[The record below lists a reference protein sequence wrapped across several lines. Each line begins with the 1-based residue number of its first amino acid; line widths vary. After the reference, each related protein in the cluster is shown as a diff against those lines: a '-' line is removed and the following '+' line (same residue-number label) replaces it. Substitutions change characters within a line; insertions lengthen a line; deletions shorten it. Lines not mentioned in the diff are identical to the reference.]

1 MKTKI
6 LKILVASICC
16 LFLCCCQ
23 TKSVVS
29 YPNPTDKFFVND
41 YADVLSDATEQKVF
55 EQGNA
60 LYEKTDAQVAVLI
73 VESLNGEDIERYSME
88 IAEKWKL
95 GDQEKD
101 NGILLLIAVKER
113 EIRIEVGYGL
123 EGAIPDIKA
132 DYLMEE
138 HAYPPLENDD
148 YDTAV
153 TNLYNALTNEIYIEY
168 GLEPDSNY
176 TPVGELDNNGALIIY
191 IIALIVVVALAFGRR
206 GRGHFIFL
214 PGFFGGHHHGGGGF
228 GGGFG
233 GGGFRGGGGGF
244 GGGGASGKF

>member
-6 LKILVASICC
+6 LKILVVSICC

-138 HAYPPLENDD
+138 HAYPPLKSND

-176 TPVGELDNNGALIIY
+176 TPASELEDSQGSLILHIIVLII
-191 IIALIVVVALAFGRR
+191 VVTLVFGRR
-206 GRGHFIFL
+206 GRGGFVFL
-214 PGFFGGHHHGGGGF
+214 PFLGHGSHHHGGGGF
-228 GGGFG
+228 GG

-244 GGGGASGKF
+244 GGGGASGRF